1 MTGKYNKLVRDKIP
15 VIIEKQGEKA
25 ITKILNQEDYRKQ
38 LEMKLLEEVN
48 EVIESN
54 KANCL
59 EELADVLEVIT
70 CLAEIYGSNI
80 NEVQSIQEKKKR
92 ERGSFKERIYLVE
105 VQVCELSK

>member
-1 MTGKYNKLVRDKIP
+1 MIGKYNKLVRDKIP

-25 ITKILNQEDYRKQ
+25 ITKILSQEDYRNQ

-48 EVIESN
+48 EVIESS
-54 KANCL
+54 KDCL